1 MRLREK
7 LTALAFWD
15 HLPRRT
21 VRLRLSVVYGSLFL
35 AVGAVLLVLTDFLW
49 GRATSTSSQDW
60 VSVGPFATILRSLAP
75 PWATKAGRY
84 VISPSRNFKV
94 AGPGFQIV
102 TRANLNQQRVV
113 AGQLHVIATQ
123 QHSTDL
129 HLLLFFSAIVLAVM
143 AIIAIVIGWLMAGRF
158 LGPLRTITAAA
169 RDISV
174 SNLHERLRLEG
185 PDDELKELGDTFDR
199 LLGRLEGSFE
209 SQRQFVANASH
220 ELRTPL
226 TTMRASL
233 DVAVAK
239 PGPVPEETV
248 TLVGRLRDELDQV
261 DRLLESFL
269 SLARAQRGSDED
281 EMTVS
286 LGKLALS
293 VIDEHAEAIS
303 DKELIFEEQD
313 DPRALVTG
321 SGTLLS
327 RMVGNLID
335 NAIRHNVQGGWVRVR
350 TELDGLFARLTVENG
365 GTVLDEESVQAL
377 SEPFRRLGP
386 DRTGSEAGTGLGLS
400 IVSAVAEA
408 HGGRLELHALAD
420 GGLRASIELPLVADA
435 LAGATA

>member
-1 MRLREK
+1 M
-7 LTALAFWD
+7 
-15 HLPRRT
+15 PRRT
-21 VRLRLSVVYGSLFL
+21 VRLRLSLLYGSLFL

-49 GRATSTSSQDW
+49 GRATSTSS
-60 VSVGPFATILRSLAP
+60 STLSLSNGPFATILRSLAP
-75 PWATKAGRY
+75 PWATRASA
-84 VISPSRNFKV
+84 VISPTPGPNFRV
-94 AGPGFQIV
+94 VGPGFQLV
-102 TRANLNQQRVV
+102 TRANIRQQSLV

-129 HLLLFFSAIVLAVM
+129 HLLLLFSAIALAVM

-158 LGPLRTITAAA
+158 LRPLRTITATA

-174 SNLHERLRLEG
+174 SNLHERLGLEG

-269 SLARAQRGSDED
+269 SLARAQRGPDADEQ
-281 EMTVS
+281 MVS
-286 LGKLALS
+286 LGELAAS
-293 VIDEHAEAIS
+293 AIGEHAVAIA
-303 DKELIFEEQD
+303 DKQLTVDEQD

-321 SGTLLS
+321 SGTLFS
-327 RMVGNLID
+327 RMVGNLVD
-335 NAIRHNVQGGWVRVR
+335 NAIKHNVQGGWVHLR
-350 TELDGLFARLTVENG
+350 TEVDGVFARLVVESG
-365 GTVLDEESVQAL
+365 GAVLDEDSVQAL
-377 SEPFRRLGP
+377 SEPFRRLAP
-386 DRTGSEAGTGLGLS
+386 DRTGSETGTGLGLS
-400 IVSAVAEA
+400 IVAAVAQA
-408 HGGRLELHALAD
+408 HGGRLELHALSD
-420 GGLRASIELPLVADA
+420 GGLQASIELPLA
-435 LAGATA
+435 LDDFVGATT